1 MKKILAK
8 ILLFTMIVLLGTSL
22 SSLTIRADE
31 LEPESREQLLCAI
44 TRRISNNVQNF
55 RY

>member
-31 LEPESREQLLCAI
+31 LEPEVE
-44 TRRISNNVQNF
+44 SNYCVLSQEESALF
-55 RY
+55 ET